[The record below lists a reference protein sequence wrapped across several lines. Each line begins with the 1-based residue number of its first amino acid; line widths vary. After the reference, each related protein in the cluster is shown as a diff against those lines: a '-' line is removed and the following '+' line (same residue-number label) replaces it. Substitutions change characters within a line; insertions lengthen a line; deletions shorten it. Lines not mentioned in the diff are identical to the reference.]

1 MDTCMGWQ
9 EGETRSPGR
18 ERSGGGYGEM
28 VQVSDLTRSI
38 QKATE
43 IVQTKRSIATMRRNI
58 HYT

>member
-1 MDTCMGWQ
+1 MRRGHQDEKGA
-9 EGETRSPGR
+9 EG
-18 ERSGGGYGEM
+18 GGGYGEM